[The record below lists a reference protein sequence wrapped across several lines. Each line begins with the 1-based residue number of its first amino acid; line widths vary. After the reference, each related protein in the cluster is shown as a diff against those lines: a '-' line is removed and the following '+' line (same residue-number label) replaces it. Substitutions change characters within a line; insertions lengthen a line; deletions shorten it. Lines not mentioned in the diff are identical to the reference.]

1 MLNKMKRNLEI
12 MGRVIPGRLPHGSSG
27 SACLPSG
34 VPACAAVAVV
44 LGVPSV
50 YPSFQA
56 NEYTNNRE
64 ESERS
69 NDYEKRERSTNAT
82 ISRVSIPR
90 PTTSS
95 SFDSINSNR
104 SFTYKERE

>member
-1 MLNKMKRNLEI
+1 MLNKMKQKRDI
-12 MGRVIPGRLPHGSSG
+12 MERVIPGRLPHGSSG

-44 LGVPSV
+44 LGLPSV

-69 NDYEKRERSTNAT
+69 NNYETRERSTNAT
-82 ISRVSIPR
+82 ISIP
-90 PTTSS
+90 SS
-95 SFDSINSNR
+95 LAQDSLTKIFPKREKMLEYSF
-104 SFTYKERE
+104 